1 MQSGDPV
8 SATLKYDGTTLSEIV
23 IGTVTHARFT
33 RNYAANIRAAIGD
46 TRPLL
51 IQMGQGAAHFQG
63 NLDAWT
69 YIVESPAH
77 TY

>member
-8 SATLKYDGTTLSEIV
+8 SATLEYDGTTLSEIV

-46 TRPLL
+46 N
-51 IQMGQGAAHFQG
+51 GAFVDSDGARSCHFQG

-77 TY
+77 TG